1 VAGTIRALLV
11 GIDDYFA
18 ITGLSGCGNDIA
30 AAEQVLRVRA
40 ESAGAA
46 LEVRSLRDAEAT
58 RDALIATFVEHLG
71 HTGPD
76 DVAVFWYSGH
86 GSQEQAPES
95 IWHAEPDRLIETLVP
110 YDARTPGVF
119 DLADKE
125 LAQLLGLAAGRG
137 GHVLAVLDCCHSGGG
152 TRTVDDA
159 VTRGVRAAPADD
171 RVRPP
176 GVSLSMTTTRGL
188 GDSGPPGPG
197 GGPAARWV
205 ALSACRSDQKAK
217 ERPVRG
223 VIRGVLSAGLERAL
237 TGAIGPL
244 SYRDIHRMCSAAT
257 LDLVADQSPQLEVS
271 EPGDLDR
278 PFLGGAA
285 VLAAHPFTVSIRGG
299 RWLLD
304 GGAVHGLPDAAVGR
318 TEIALFPIGAAPG
331 AASRTSAGPLAR
343 GVLTQVRV
351 GESDVR
357 ITDGEGSLDPTRT
370 YRASVGRAGHA
381 PGGPDG
387 GDTPGGTA
395 AGGRTNTGDA
405 GTGDA
410 DAGTAG
416 EVSGGAGGDAGRAAH
431 IGRWHDLLD
440 RRNPGTTIPV
450 GTVDVAV
457 EQPDGTPLPVDG
469 TVEVRCPPG
478 QRWAPARIRV
488 VNRLGP
494 RLFCALFALT
504 QDHGVVPL
512 LPGGG
517 AWLAAGEEAWVLD
530 ATGEPTVRMTVAPD
544 RSRAVDVLKL
554 FVSTVEF
561 DAQQMQ
567 QAELGA
573 DSSRGLTLD
582 PAALD
587 AETAAV
593 SAQDWTTAEWV
604 ITTLAP

>member
-1 VAGTIRALLV
+1 MAGTVRALLV
-11 GIDDYFA
+11 GIDDYLA
-18 ITGLSGCGNDIA
+18 ITPLAGCGNDVA

-40 ESAGAA
+40 ESTGAA
-46 LEVRSLRDAEAT
+46 LEVRTLRDAEAT
-58 RDALIATFVEHLG
+58 REALIATFFEHLG
-71 HTGPD
+71 RTGPD

-86 GSQEQAPES
+86 GSQERAPES
-95 IWHAEPDRLIETLVP
+95 SWHAEPDRLIETLVP
-110 YDARTPGVF
+110 YDARTPDVF

-125 LAQLLGLAAGRG
+125 LAQLLGLAARRG

-152 TRTVDDA
+152 TRTVDDDA
-159 VTRGVRAAPADD
+159 TGGVRAAPADD
-171 RVRPP
+171 RIRPP
-176 GVSLSMTTTRGL
+176 GVSLSLTTTRGL
-188 GDSGPPGPG
+188 GDAK
-197 GGPAARWV
+197 PAARWV

-223 VIRGVLSAGLERAL
+223 VTRGVLSAGLERAL

-257 LDLVADQSPQLEVS
+257 LDLVADQSPQLEVA
-271 EPGDLDR
+271 EPGDLDK

-304 GGAVHGLPDAAVGR
+304 GGVVHGLPDIAVGR
-318 TEIALFPIGAAPG
+318 TEIALFPIGAAQGG
-331 AASRTSAGPLAR
+331 ASPASAGPLAR
-343 GVLTQVRV
+343 GVLSAVRV

-357 ITDGEGSLDPTRT
+357 ITDGEGALDPART
-370 YRASVGRAGHA
+370 YRASVGRAGTA
-381 PGGPDG
+381 PGGPEG
-387 GDTPGGTA
+387 HGTAGAGA
-395 AGGRTNTGDA
+395 AGGRTSTGDPGGGPAGEGAGDA
-405 GTGDA
+405 GGDPA
-410 DAGTAG
+410 
-416 EVSGGAGGDAGRAAH
+416 RAAH

-494 RLFCALFALT
+494 TLFCALFALT

-517 AWLAAGEEAWVLD
+517 AWLGAGEEAWVLD
-530 ATGEPTVRMTVAPD
+530 ATGEPTVRMTVAPG

-573 DSSRGLTLD
+573 DTSRGLTLD
-582 PAALD
+582 PATLD
-587 AETAAV
+587 ADAAAV

>member
-1 VAGTIRALLV
+1 MAGTVRALLV
-11 GIDDYFA
+11 GIDDYLA
-18 ITGLSGCGNDIA
+18 ITPLAGCGNDVA

-40 ESAGAA
+40 ESAGAT
-46 LEVRSLRDAEAT
+46 LEVRTLRDAEAT
-58 RDALIATFVEHLG
+58 REALIAAFVEHLG
-71 HTGPD
+71 GTGPD

-125 LAQLLGLAAGRG
+125 LSQLLGLAAGHG

-152 TRTVDDA
+152 TRTIDDD
-159 VTRGVRAAPADD
+159 TGGVRAAPADE
-171 RVRPP
+171 RIRPP
-176 GVSLSMTTTRGL
+176 GVSLSLPTTRGL
-188 GDSGPPGPG
+188 GEARPPGPG

-299 RWLLD
+299 GWLLD
-304 GGAVHGLPDAAVGR
+304 GGAVHGLPDVAVGR
-318 TEIALFPIGAAPG
+318 TEIALFPIGTPRAGTPQSGAPP
-331 AASRTSAGPLAR
+331 TSAGPLAR

-357 ITDGEGSLDPTRT
+357 ITDGEGALDPART

-381 PGGPDG
+381 PGGPA
-387 GDTPGGTA
+387 GGTA
-395 AGGRTNTGDA
+395 SAGPVGGRTDAGDVGGGTAGDLSGDA
-405 GTGDA
+405 GGDP
-410 DAGTAG
+410 
-416 EVSGGAGGDAGRAAH
+416 GRAAH

-440 RRNPGTTIPV
+440 RRNPGTMIPV

-469 TVEVRCPPG
+469 TVEVRCPRG

-517 AWLAAGEEAWVLD
+517 AWLGAGEEAWVLD
-530 ATGEPTVRMTVAPD
+530 AAGEPMVRMTVAPG

-554 FVSTVEF
+554 FISTVEF

-573 DSSRGLTLD
+573 DASRGLTLD
-582 PAALD
+582 PAALVAD
-587 AETAAV
+587 AAAV
-593 SAQDWTTAEWV
+593 SAQDWTAAEWV